1 MKQTYIENVSK
12 HEGQEITIK
21 GWLQNKRSS
30 GKIQF
35 LIVRDGTGIDS
46 RSNQRI
52 ICFSGSLSAIRTYY
66 TGKRNHCSWQSAR

>member
-1 MKQTYIENVSK
+1 MKQTYIEDISK
-12 HEGQEITIK
+12 HEGQEVTLK

-46 RSNQRI
+46 RNYQCIRRFVRK
-52 ICFSGSLSAIRTYY
+52 CFNNLNG
-66 TGKRNHCSWQSAR
+66 